1 MKKAAKGK
9 SRPKPEKNRRQKPA
23 AKADLK
29 REFLRHTVAT
39 LAYRGGKAVR
49 NAPSGFAD
57 FKIGEKTRT
66 PIEILKHIG
75 DLLKWGRL
83 LAQGVHKWEEVPAQ
97 SWENEVKRFFDE
109 LKQLDDCLTW
119 EAPLGNPA
127 EKIFQGPIA
136 DAINH
141 VGQIAMLRR
150 LAGSPVRGEN
160 YFKAEIVTGRVG
172 PEQSEK
178 RVEFD

>member
-1 MKKAAKGK
+1 M
-9 SRPKPEKNRRQKPA
+9 EQNQTENI
-23 AKADLK
+23 DLK

-49 NAPSGFAD
+49 DAPQDFAT
-57 FKIGEKTRT
+57 FKTGEKTRT

-83 LAQGVHKWEEVPAQ
+83 LAQGPYKWEEVPPQ
-97 SWENEVKRFFDE
+97 PWEDEVKRFFDE
-109 LKQLDDCLTW
+109 LKQLDDYLASR
-119 EAPLGNPA
+119 APLGDPA

-160 YFKAEIVTGRVG
+160 YFKAEIVIGRVG
-172 PEQSEK
+172 PEQSSK

>member
-1 MKKAAKGK
+1 M
-9 SRPKPEKNRRQKPA
+9 EQKPA
-23 AKADLK
+23 TNVDLK
-29 REFLRHTVAT
+29 RELLRHTVAT

-49 NAPSGFAD
+49 DAPQDFAT

-83 LAQGVHKWEEVPAQ
+83 LAQGPYKWEEVPPQA
-97 SWENEVKRFFDE
+97 WEDEVKRFFDE
-109 LKQLDDCLTW
+109 LKQLDDYLAS
-119 EAPLGNPA
+119 EAPLGNPP

-136 DAINH
+136 DSLNH

-172 PEQSEK
+172 PEQSSK
-178 RVEFD
+178 RVEFE

>member
-1 MKKAAKGK
+1 M
-9 SRPKPEKNRRQKPA
+9 EQKPTSNA
-23 AKADLK
+23 NLK

-39 LAYRGGKAVR
+39 LAYRGGKTVR
-49 NAPSGFAD
+49 DAPEGFAT

-75 DLLKWGRL
+75 DLLKWACL
-83 LAQGVHKWEEVPAQ
+83 LAQGPHTWEEVPPQ
-97 SWENEVKRFFDE
+97 PWEAEVQRFFE
-109 LKQLDDCLTW
+109 KLKQLDDYLAS
-119 EAPLGNPA
+119 EAPLSNPV

-136 DAINH
+136 DSLNH
-141 VGQIAMLRR
+141 IAQIAMLRR

-172 PEQSEK
+172 PEQSSK
-178 RVEFD
+178 RAEFD